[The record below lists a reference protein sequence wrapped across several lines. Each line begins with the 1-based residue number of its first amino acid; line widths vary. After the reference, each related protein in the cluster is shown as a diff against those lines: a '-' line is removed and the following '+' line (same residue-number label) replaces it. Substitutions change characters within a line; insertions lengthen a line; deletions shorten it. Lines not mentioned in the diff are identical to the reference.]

1 MRDGDMNARTMTP
14 DAKLVAWLTSDERA
28 QARATRLN
36 FDPLDLLRGIG
47 RSARGGITA
56 GHIDLQFTCQ

>member
-1 MRDGDMNARTMTP
+1 MCVGDMNARTMSP
-14 DAKLVAWLTSDERA
+14 DARLVAWLTGNEHA
-28 QARATRLN
+28 QAQATRWN

-56 GHIDLQFTCQ
+56 GHIDFQLACQ

>member
-1 MRDGDMNARTMTP
+1 MNARTMSP
-14 DAKLVAWLTSDERA
+14 DAKLVAWLTSDEHA

-56 GHIDLQFTCQ
+56 GQINFQLTCQ